1 MPVANGRRVAV
12 IAGCRTPFCKSGTTL
27 KDVRA
32 VDLARFVARELLERT
47 NLDGADVNAVIFGQV
62 VPSALVPNVAREVS
76 LLPQFPK
83 EIPAYSLN
91 RACASSGQA
100 VANAYDEIVLGDAEV
115 VLAGGVESLSDIP
128 ILASRRLADILME
141 ASKAKSF
148 GARLRT
154 LSRIRPRDLVPVSP
168 AIAEPSTGETMG
180 QSAEKMA
187 KENHISRAAQDRW
200 ALRSH
205 ELAARGTDDGRI
217 TAEIVPWFGP
227 GGRAGDGVV
236 TQDNGVRRDTSLEQ
250 MAKLKPVFDRRY
262 GSVTAANSSP
272 LTDGASAVLVMSDS
286 AARALGY
293 TPLAYVR
300 SYAVAAVD
308 PGWQLLQAPIF
319 AVPKALER
327 AGIQWKELGVIEVHE
342 AFAAQVLSNL
352 QGWAAKGW
360 EINEDI
366 INVMGGSIA
375 IGHPFGATG
384 TRLVTTLANE
394 MARRDVQ
401 FGLLSI
407 CAQGGMGLAMVW
419 SAADGSGRGAHLGAR
434 RRRHRRRHFR
444 LEERAGQQAFGR
456 GEAGPARDVRRV
468 GARRRRAGRR
478 LLLVEARELHRGGR
492 HRGVRPAHHRRG
504 SRAALGRGPGNAG
517 PGGALPQTDR
527 RRDSRRV
534 PRRRTR
540 VRPRLRVPRGLRSP
554 PDPARPPGSAAR
566 HSPGGGRLPAAP
578 PVDWRPRGARHHPRG
593 QGRRRQEGVPFGH
606 RGRAGSSRHPQGR
619 HHRRGATHG
628 RRLAPASQAAGRVPR
643 MAARRQPTGP
653 GLGLPSRAEAGTRA
667 DARQLS
673 RAPRRVGGGGAWA
686 ETRHG
691 GGSEARGAAVRA
703 ARRH

>member
-12 IAGCRTPFCKSGTTL
+12 IAGCRTPFSRSGTVL
-27 KDVRA
+27 KDARA

-62 VPSALVPNVAREVS
+62 VASALVPNVAREVS

-100 VANAYDEIVLGDAEV
+100 VANAYDEIMLGDADV

-128 ILASRRLADILME
+128 ILASRRLADILVE
-141 ASKAKSF
+141 ASKAKSL
-148 GARLRT
+148 GSRLRT
-154 LSRIRPRDLVPVSP
+154 LSRIRPRDLIPVSP
-168 AIAEPSTGETMG
+168 AIAEPSTGESMG

-205 ELAARGTDDGRI
+205 ELAARGTDDGRV

-236 TQDNGVRRDTSLEQ
+236 TQDNGIRRDTSLEQ

-352 QGWAAKGW
+352 QGWGALGW

-407 CAQGGMGLAMVW
+407 CAQGGMGLAMV
-419 SAADGSGRGAHLGAR
+419 LER
-434 RRRHRRRHFR
+434 R
-444 LEERAGQQAFGR
+444 
-456 GEAGPARDVRRV
+456 
-468 GARRRRAGRR
+468 
-478 LLLVEARELHRGGR
+478 
-492 HRGVRPAHHRRG
+492 
-504 SRAALGRGPGNAG
+504 
-517 PGGALPQTDR
+517 
-527 RRDSRRV
+527 
-534 PRRRTR
+534 
-540 VRPRLRVPRGLRSP
+540 
-554 PDPARPPGSAAR
+554 
-566 HSPGGGRLPAAP
+566 
-578 PVDWRPRGARHHPRG
+578 
-593 QGRRRQEGVPFGH
+593 
-606 RGRAGSSRHPQGR
+606 
-619 HHRRGATHG
+619 
-628 RRLAPASQAAGRVPR
+628 
-643 MAARRQPTGP
+643 
-653 GLGLPSRAEAGTRA
+653 
-667 DARQLS
+667 
-673 RAPRRVGGGGAWA
+673 
-686 ETRHG
+686 
-691 GGSEARGAAVRA
+691 
-703 ARRH
+703 